1 MTGKTI
7 LTTGIMFAV
16 LLLAARLAL
25 PSVVTCYVNRNLD
38 RIPGYEAAI
47 DSIDRDLDRGAC
59 LIHDIRV
66 HKLGGRIPLPVI
78 IDEARFALGD
88 QPPHLGCS

>member
-1 MTGKTI
+1 MTRKTV
-7 LTTGIMFAV
+7 LTTGLSIAA

-25 PSVVTCYVNRNLD
+25 PSVVTWYVNWNLD

-47 DSIDRDLDRGAC
+47 DSIDLDLYRGAY

-88 QPPHLGCS
+88 RPPHLGCS